1 MAGPGAS
8 TGARIR
14 ALREER
20 GMARSALAAAAGIG
34 KATLSELEGGRR
46 NPTLDTVYA
55 VAGPLGV
62 PLVALVAEAGD
73 SDALSAEALTAVRL
87 HLLTE
92 PARTT
97 EVYLVRVR
105 PGAERSSPAH
115 AAGAVE
121 QLVVLSGEGRLTYGA
136 AGEEQVVDLVPGTH
150 VHWPADVP
158 HAYACTSPVE
168 LSAVDVIVTPT

>member
-20 GMARSALAAAAGIG
+20 GMSLSALAAAAGIG

-62 PLVALVAEAGD
+62 PLVALVAEAGA
-73 SDALSAEALTAVRL
+73 SDALSDDALTAVRL
-87 HLLTE
+87 HLLVE
-92 PARTT
+92 PGRTT

-115 AAGAVE
+115 ATGVVE
-121 QLVVLSGEGRLTYGA
+121 QLVVLSGEGRLTHGMP
-136 AGEEQVVDLVPGTH
+136 GSEQVVALAPGTH
-150 VHWPADVP
+150 VTWPADVP
-158 HAYACTSPVE
+158 HAYACTSSEE
-168 LSAVDVIVTPT
+168 LSAVDVIVTPG

>member
-20 GMARSALAAAAGIG
+20 GMSLSALAAAAGIG

-73 SDALSAEALTAVRL
+73 SDALSDDALTAVRL

-92 PARTT
+92 PDRTT

-121 QLVVLSGEGRLTYGA
+121 QLVVLSGEGRLGRSRWST
-136 AGEEQVVDLVPGTH
+136 
-150 VHWPADVP
+150 WSPART
-158 HAYACTSPVE
+158 CTGPPTCR
-168 LSAVDVIVTPT
+168 TPTRARRRWSSARST

>member
-20 GMARSALAAAAGIG
+20 GMSLSALAAAAGIG

-73 SDALSAEALTAVRL
+73 SDALSDDALTAVRL
-87 HLLTE
+87 HLLVE
-92 PARTT
+92 PGRTT

-115 AAGAVE
+115 ATGVVE
-121 QLVVLSGEGRLTYGA
+121 QLVVGGGDPASDAGPQSVRARVEGRRQNPAKGVHQQPPAETFLG
-136 AGEEQVVDLVPGTH
+136 VVVERVVLR
-150 VHWPADVP
+150 
-158 HAYACTSPVE
+158 HAVE
-168 LSAVDVIVTPT
+168 